1 MISNQIYNFFYYGAI
16 MSLETKLVN
25 ISPDYIKEKT
35 LLFFNKLGK
44 NEFIKYPGSNNDFWV
59 AYTDIWNIEQDDY
72 ELMNIINFI
81 LSFKEIIVSVFPD
94 NYPMLDTGEMKHH
107 KIFPLIFNS
116 FEKYIGHI
124 EEINKSDL
132 SWAIHVNL
140 LKYIKKYIDFND
152 RYFKLLCLN
161 NI

>member
-44 NEFIKYPGSNNDFWV
+44 NEFIKGPGESGFWV
-59 AYTDIWNIEQDDY
+59 AYTDIWNIEQEDY

-81 LSFKEIIVSVFPD
+81 LSFEEIIVSVFPD
-94 NYPMLDTGEMKHH
+94 NYSMLDTGEMKHH

-140 LKYIKKYIDFND
+140 LKYIKKHIDFND